1 MQETANA
8 KIHKL
13 EVTDDTLTSRG
24 GLAFFVKYVEAIGIV
39 ELLLNKFAG
48 IKKSIKG
55 VSVRN
60 LFLQVLYFFFD
71 GTSRHLSYFDELQR
85 EEGYRAVVQMPAK
98 QMASSHAMKRFFR
111 AFAIFH
117 AGAFRWVLQEL
128 FLWRLRREK
137 MRVVMLTLDTMVMD
151 NDEALQREGC
161 DPTYKKVKGF
171 QPLQL
176 IWEGKIVDAIFR
188 RGKRHSNYGRDV
200 EKMIRGMVRLIR
212 TRYDASVSIIVR
224 LDAGFFDEK
233 NFALFDDLGIGFLA
247 TGKVYDAIKEQV
259 QAIPRKKWKE
269 YDNERQVWS
278 YARFSYQCESWKKA
292 YRALYTRPQYE
303 DQQRLLEFARPDNI
317 ILTNLVS
324 GESVLERMPRNLR
337 EYWEDDATLIYHH
350 HQRGADE
357 LPHRGLKE
365 FGSEQLPFKRF
376 AANQAYYYLMLVS
389 FFLFE
394 SFKEDNLKD
403 ILPIHSYATTLRRKL
418 VDLAAKVVR
427 TGHEVILK
435 VTQAVMDSLKLQIL
449 WTRCQNA
456 VPIPCQPNH
465 S

>member
-1 MQETANA
+1 MQETATS

-24 GLAFFVKYVEAIGIV
+24 GLAFFVKYLETIGAV
-39 ELLLNKFAG
+39 ELLLHKFAG

-55 VSVRN
+55 VSVQN
-60 LFLQVLYFFFD
+60 LLLQVLCFFFD
-71 GTSRHLSYFDELQR
+71 GTSRHLSYFDELQQD
-85 EEGYRAVVQMPAK
+85 EGYRAVVQLPEK
-98 QMASSHAMKRFFR
+98 QMASSHAMKRFFG
-111 AFAIFH
+111 AFHFFYAR
-117 AGAFRWVLQEL
+117 AFRWVLQEL
-128 FLWRLRREK
+128 FVWRLQQQK
-137 MRVVMLTLDTMVMD
+137 PDMVVMTLDTMVMD

-171 QPLQL
+171 QPLHL
-176 IWEGKIVDAIFR
+176 IWDGKIVDAIFR

-200 EKMIRGMVRLIR
+200 EKMIRGIVTLIR

-224 LDAGFFDEK
+224 LDAGFFDKK
-233 NFALFDDLGIGFLA
+233 NFALCDDLGIGFLA
-247 TGKVYDAIKEQV
+247 TGKVYDAIKEKV
-259 QAIPRKKWKE
+259 QAIPKKKWKE
-269 YDNERQVWS
+269 YDNERQVWN

-324 GESVLERMPRNLR
+324 GGPLLKQMPRRVR
-337 EYWEDDATLIYHH
+337 EYWEEDTSLIYHH

-376 AANQAYYYLMLVS
+376 AANQAYYYLMLIS

-418 VDLAAKVVR
+418 IDFAAKVVR
-427 TGHEVILK
+427 TSHEVILK
-435 VTQAVMDSLKLQIL
+435 VPQAVMDHLKLQIL

-456 VPIPCQPNH
+456 VPIQT
-465 S
+465 